1 MRRVLIVD
9 DNADAAQTM
18 QLLLKSLGH
27 DVRVANDGGEAL
39 EAAAEFRPDIVLLDI
54 GMPGMDGYE
63 VARRLRT
70 LKAGDPRPRIVA
82 VTGWGQDL
90 DRQQS
95 REAGFDVHLVKPV
108 DVAQLE
114 SILAERNGAP
124 LH

>member
-1 MRRVLIVD
+1 M
-9 DNADAAQTM
+9 
-18 QLLLKSLGH
+18 LLKSLGH
-27 DVRVANDGGEAL
+27 EVYVANDGRQAI
-39 EAAAEFRPDIVLLDI
+39 EAAADFRPDIVLLDI

-70 LKAGDPRPRIVA
+70 LKSSDRDERIVA

-108 DVAQLE
+108 DMEQLE
-114 SILAERNGAP
+114 SILGERNGARV
-124 LH
+124 H